1 MSLKKK
7 ITLMI
12 GVIIIIFL
20 VIISVFIYS
29 ISARVLNDEAE
40 KYMEVQLLRA
50 QEKIDLLVE
59 SIQQE
64 TELLARDMEVE
75 KFLKGE
81 IEMEELNDYLSK
93 KMDGLNSERNYYMD
107 LFIIDTRGFIMSTT
121 MNEAINLDL
130 SGRNYVNKSLNTKKL
145 VTSDILHAKSDGS
158 MIVNTVYPI
167 LNESGEI
174 IALSGIAIKAEEFIN
189 FIKDFELGISGYYV
203 IIDSNGFILSH
214 IDTEKIGEKVKN
226 TDYEI
231 NIGGIDRNIFIK
243 DKSGGLIRTYK
254 QMNSNNWI
262 LMANLPEKE
271 LEQKSALL
279 LMYILGLGGLLI
291 IAAIVTS
298 IIISGKISKP
308 IISITSYIDGITSSS
323 NRLDNTIAKSRKSFN
338 RKDEDELENLN
349 NSYENLKKYLDTR
362 SSLEKDS
369 YDLIRTSEE
378 LTTSIEK
385 KSYETARFISTL
397 SHDLRTAIT
406 LIKGFSQGLIS
417 DMVKEEEDKK
427 RFLKEI
433 YASAESIENI
443 TFDIL
448 DSTYEAQYNQ
458 KLNMEK
464 ISVMDASFDMEKQS
478 RAYVENSK
486 REFKSSISVDEK
498 ATVYMD
504 VIKINRVVNNLIT
517 NAVKYSQV
525 GSTVELEIEEKENH
539 IVFSVKD
546 NGIGISEADKKHIF
560 DMFYKGD
567 NKDKKS
573 YGLGLFISKSII
585 DAHGSELKVDSEL
598 GKGTTFYFTL
608 SKAA

>member
-308 IISITSYIDGITSSS
+308 IISITSYIDDITSSS

>member
-12 GVIIIIFL
+12 GLIIIIFL

-29 ISARVLNDEAE
+29 ISARVLNNEAE
-40 KYMEVQLLRA
+40 EYMEVQLLRA
-50 QEKIDLLVE
+50 QERIDLLVE

-64 TELLARDMEVE
+64 TELLARDAQVA
-75 KFLKGE
+75 KFLNSE
-81 IEMEELNDYLSK
+81 IEMENLNDYLSN
-93 KMDGLNSERNYYMD
+93 KMDELNNERNYYMD
-107 LFIIDTRGFIMSTT
+107 LFIIDTKGFIMSTT
-121 MNEAINLDL
+121 MKEAIDLDL
-130 SGRNYVNKSLNTKKL
+130 SDRDYIKKSIETKKL

-167 LNESGEI
+167 RNENGEI

-189 FIKDFELGISGYYV
+189 FIKDFKLGTLGYYV

-214 IDTEKIGEKVKN
+214 INTEKIGNKIEN
-226 TDYEI
+226 SDYEI
-231 NIGGIDRNIFIK
+231 NLEGIENNSFIK
-243 DKSGGLIRTYK
+243 DKSGDLIRTYR
-254 QMNSNNWI
+254 QMNSNKWI
-262 LMANLPEKE
+262 LMANLPKKE

-279 LMYILGLGGLLI
+279 LIYVLGLGGLLI
-291 IAAIVTS
+291 IAAIIAS

-308 IISITSYIDGITSSS
+308 IVSITNYIDSITSSS
-323 NRLDNTIAKSRKSFN
+323 NYLDKTIAKTKNEFTG
-338 RKDEDELENLN
+338 KKEDELENLN
-349 NSYENLKKYLDTR
+349 NSYENLKIYLDSK

-369 YDLIRTSEE
+369 YDLIKTSKE

-397 SHDLRTAIT
+397 SHDLRTSIT

-417 DMVKEEEDKK
+417 DLVKKEEDKK

-433 YASAESIENI
+433 YDSAENIEKI

-464 ISVMDASFDMEKQS
+464 ISVNDFSVEIAKQS
-478 RAYVENSK
+478 KNYVENSK
-486 REFKSSISVDEK
+486 RKFTSTITVSED
-498 ATVYMD
+498 ANVYMD
-504 VIKINRVVNNLIT
+504 VTKINRVINNLIT
-517 NAVKYSQV
+517 NAVKYSQEE
-525 GSTVELEIEEKENH
+525 STVELNIEVEDRH
-539 IVFSVKD
+539 IVISVTD
-546 NGIGISEADKKHIF
+546 NGIGVSEKDTKYIF
-560 DMFYKGD
+560 DMFYKGN

-585 DAHGSELKVDSEL
+585 DAHGSELKVESKTD
-598 GKGTTFYFTL
+598 KGSTFYFKL
-608 SKAA
+608 KRHN

>member
-12 GVIIIIFL
+12 GMIIIIFL

-40 KYMEVQLLRA
+40 EYMEVQLLRA

-64 TELLARDMEVE
+64 TELLAYDMEVE

-81 IEMEELNDYLSK
+81 TDMSTLNSHLSK
-93 KMDGLNSERNYYMD
+93 KMEILNDERNYYMD
-107 LFIIDTRGFIMSTT
+107 LFIINTKGFILSTT
-121 MNEAINLDL
+121 MDEAINLDL
-130 SGRNYVNKSLNTKKL
+130 SERDYIKKSIETGEL

-167 LNESGEI
+167 TDANGKI

-189 FIKDFELGISGYYV
+189 FIKDFKLGTLGYYV

-214 IDTEKIGEKVKN
+214 IDSQKIGDKIDN

-231 NIGGIDRNIFIK
+231 NITGIENNSFIK
-243 DKSGGLIRTYK
+243 DKSGNLIRTYR
-254 QMNSNNWI
+254 QMNSNKWI
-262 LMANLPEKE
+262 LMANLPKKE

-279 LMYILGLGGLLI
+279 LLYVLGLGGLLI
-291 IAAIVTS
+291 IAAIITS

-308 IISITSYIDGITSSS
+308 IVSITNYIDSITSSS
-323 NRLDNTIAKSRKSFN
+323 NYLDKTIAKTRNAFN
-338 RKDEDELENLN
+338 RKEEDELENLN
-349 NSYENLKKYLDTR
+349 NSYENLKLYLDSK

-397 SHDLRTAIT
+397 SHDLRTSIT

-417 DMVKEEEDKK
+417 DMVQEEEDKK

-433 YASAESIENI
+433 YDSAENIEKI

-464 ISVMDASFDMEKQS
+464 ISVNDFSAEIVRQS
-478 RAYVENSK
+478 KNYIESSNRK
-486 REFKSSISVDEK
+486 FKSSIHVNENID
-498 ATVYMD
+498 VYMD

-517 NAVKYSQV
+517 NAVKYSQ
-525 GSTVELEIEEKENH
+525 EESIIAFNVSEEDDS
-539 IVFSVKD
+539 IVFSIKD
-546 NGIGISEADKKHIF
+546 NGIGISESNKKYIF
-560 DMFYKGD
+560 DMFYKGN

-585 DAHGSELKVDSEL
+585 DAHGSELKVESKEEV
-598 GKGTTFYFTL
+598 GSTFYFEL
-608 SKAA
+608 KKHI

>member
-12 GVIIIIFL
+12 SIIIIIFL
-20 VIISVFIYS
+20 IIISLFIYS
-29 ISARVLNDEAE
+29 ISAKVLNDEAE

-64 TELLARDMEVE
+64 TQLLARDVQVE

-81 IEMEELNDYLSK
+81 MEMYDLNSYLSAR
-93 KMDGLNSERNYYMD
+93 MDELNSERNYHMD
-107 LFIIDTRGFIMSTT
+107 LFIIDTSGVIISTT
-121 MNEAINLDL
+121 MTEAIYLDL
-130 SGRNYVNKSLNTKKL
+130 SEREYVQKSLETKML

-167 LNESGEI
+167 TDNQGEL
-174 IALSGIAIKAEEFIN
+174 IALAGIAIRAEEFIN
-189 FIKDFELGISGYYV
+189 FIKDFELGKSGYYV

-214 IDTEKIGEKVKN
+214 VDSEKIGQRVEN
-226 TDYEI
+226 SDYEI
-231 NIGGIDRNIFIK
+231 NLTGLSKDTFIK
-243 DKSGGLIRTYK
+243 DRSEGLIRTYK

-271 LEQKSALL
+271 LEQKSARLL
-279 LMYILGLGGLLI
+279 IYVFGLGILLI
-291 IAAIVTS
+291 FAAIATS
-298 IIISGKISKP
+298 ILVSGKISKP
-308 IISITSYIDGITSSS
+308 IVSITNYINSITDSS
-323 NRLDNTIAKSRKSFN
+323 NYLDTTIAKTKSTFN
-338 RKDEDELENLN
+338 GKKEDELENLN
-349 NSYENLKKYLDTR
+349 NSYENLKEYLDRR

-378 LTTSIEK
+378 LTTSLEK

-397 SHDLRTAIT
+397 SHDLRTSIT

-417 DMVKEEEDKK
+417 DMVKDEKDRK

-433 YASAESIENI
+433 YASAEGIENI

-464 ISVMDASFDMEKQS
+464 TSAVTASRAMEKQS
-478 RAYVENSK
+478 RAYVENSNRK
-486 REFKSSISVDEK
+486 FESSIKVDEN
-498 ATVYMD
+498 TWVYMD
-504 VIKINRVVNNLIT
+504 TIKINRVINNLIT
-517 NAVKYSQV
+517 NAVKYSQE
-525 GSTVELEIEEKENH
+525 GSTVTLKIEEDRDH
-539 IVFSVKD
+539 ILFSVKD
-546 NGIGISEADKKHIF
+546 NGIGIPERDQKYIF

-585 DAHGSELKVDSEL
+585 DAHGSELKVESQVN
-598 GKGTTFYFTL
+598 KGTTFYFSL
-608 SKAA
+608 NKAT